1 VKKYGAFSMA
11 LRASGMYIRESNW
24 FGALEHTFTIVTALA
39 SASMIIATQRLFDT
53 AAYAVYGEFWH
64 VLAPLAVLVALSVLT
79 QVGNGLENF
88 FSEAGFVRNEGR
100 YRQRLQMKLS
110 RIPAKKFEDTAFLD
124 DVEKAREGVSNI
136 GGFAYFSLQF
146 ITYYAVF
153 FIAVGAYLFWL
164 SPLLP
169 IVIIISFVPA
179 LLGQIAQ
186 IKVFAEV
193 EEQNAPERRR
203 YNYYQRA
210 IADRE
215 FYKETRI
222 LGAFR
227 YFHRLFSQTLLDVT
241 QKVWRT
247 EHKAQTIRLALGL
260 STFAGL
266 GVSLFMLFN
275 ATMSGVITIGAFAAV
290 LASLARIF
298 YIMEEII
305 MMNMGE
311 SLQDTGKLA
320 NYFRLMDMEEVS
332 GETRTPDFSHGIK
345 AEDIGFTYPGRN
357 EPAINGISLTIQ
369 SGETIAVV
377 GENGAGKSTLA
388 RLLTGLYV
396 PDVGKVMVGGLDTRT
411 THPASVSSGTSAVF
425 QNFQRY
431 KMTLGD
437 NVAISGTSDVVSEA
451 RIKAVLGEAEVGI
464 RVENGKQDSGVNGRQ
479 AQDKNDTPPLDI
491 MLSPEFDGIDL
502 SGGQWQRVAIARGL
516 YRHNGFIVL
525 DEPTAAIDP
534 LEEARLYGQFKRLA
548 EGKCAIII
556 THRLGSAKLADRIV
570 VMEKGEIVGEGTHD
584 ELIARP
590 GKYADMWEAQAGWYH
605 E

>member
-1 VKKYGAFSMA
+1 MKKYGIFSMA
-11 LRASGMYIRESNW
+11 VRTSGMYIRESNW
-24 FGALEHTFTIVTALA
+24 YGALEHTFTAVTALA
-39 SASMIIATQRLFDT
+39 ATGTIIATQRLFD
-53 AAYAVYGEFWH
+53 AAAGAAYGEFWY
-64 VLAPLAVLVALSVLT
+64 VLAPLGLLVTLAIIA

-88 FSEAGFVRNEGR
+88 FSEAGFIRNEGR
-100 YRQRLQMKLS
+100 YMQRLQMKLS
-110 RIPAKKFEDTAFLD
+110 RIPAKKFEDTGFLD

-186 IKVFAEV
+186 VKVFAEV

-203 YNYYQRA
+203 FNYYQRA

-222 LGAFR
+222 LGGFR

-260 STFAGL
+260 ATFAGL
-266 GVSLFMLFN
+266 GMSLFLLFN
-275 ATMSGVITIGAFAAV
+275 AAMSGTITIGAFAAV

-311 SLQDTGKLA
+311 NLQDAGKLA
-320 NYFRLMDMEEVS
+320 NYFRLMDMEEIS
-332 GETRTPDFSHGIK
+332 GEKGTPDFKRGIK
-345 AEDIGFTYPGRN
+345 ADGVRFTYPGRS
-357 EPAINGISLTIQ
+357 ESAVNGISLTIQ
-369 SGETIAVV
+369 KGETIAIV
-377 GENGAGKSTLA
+377 GENGAGKSTLV
-388 RLLTGLYV
+388 RLLTGLYT
-396 PDVGKVMVGGLDTRT
+396 PDEGKVTIGGLDTRT
-411 THPASVSSGTSAVF
+411 THPASISGSTSAVF

-437 NVAISGTSDVVSEA
+437 NVSISDAAGPVSEA
-451 RIKAVLGEAEVGI
+451 RISCVLSEAEVGI
-464 RVENGKQDSGVNGRQ
+464 RGENEGEESS
-479 AQDKNDTPPLDI
+479 KNDTSLDI

-548 EGKCAIII
+548 QGKCAIII
-556 THRLGSAKLADRIV
+556 THRLGSAKLADRII
-570 VMEKGEIVGEGTHD
+570 VMEKGEIVEEGTHD
-584 ELIARP
+584 ELVAHP
-590 GKYADMWEAQAGWYH
+590 GKYADMWEAQAGWYQ

>member
-1 VKKYGAFSMA
+1 MKKYGVFSMA
-11 LRASGMYIRESNW
+11 VRTSGMYIRESNW
-24 FGALEHTFTIVTALA
+24 YGAMEHIFSVVTSLA
-39 SASMIIATQRLFDT
+39 GAGMIIATQRLFDT
-53 AAYAVYGEFWH
+53 AAGATYGEFWH
-64 VLAPLAVLVALSVLT
+64 VLAPLGVLVMLAVIS
-79 QVGNGLENF
+79 QVANGLENF
-88 FSEAGFVRNEGR
+88 FTEAGFIRNEGR
-100 YRQRLQMKLS
+100 YMQRFQMKLS

-124 DVEKAREGVSNI
+124 DVEKAQEGVSTI
-136 GGFAYFSLQF
+136 GDFAIVSLQF
-146 ITYYAVF
+146 ITYYAVYF
-153 FIAVGAYLFWL
+153 VIVGAYLFWL

-169 IVIIISFVPA
+169 IVVIISFVPA

-203 YNYYQRA
+203 YNYYRRA

-247 EHKAQTIRLALGL
+247 ERKAQTIRLVLGL
-260 STFAGL
+260 ATFAGL
-266 GVSLFMLFN
+266 GVSLYLLFN

-290 LASLARIF
+290 LASLTRIF

-305 MMNMGE
+305 MMNMGTT
-311 SLQDTGKLA
+311 LQEAGNLA

-332 GETRTPDFSHGIK
+332 GEMGTPDFSHGIK
-345 AEDIGFTYPGRN
+345 AEGVGFTYPGRS
-357 EPAINGISLTIQ
+357 EAAVSDVSLTIQ

-377 GENGAGKSTLA
+377 GENGAGKSTLV

-396 PDVGKVMVGGLDTRT
+396 PDVGKVTVGGLDTKN
-411 THPASVSSGTSAVF
+411 THPASISGSTSAVF

-431 KMTLGD
+431 KMTLGN
-437 NVAISGTSDVVSEA
+437 NVAISDTTDVVSEA
-451 RIKAVLGEAEVGI
+451 RITAMLDVAEAGI
-464 RVENGKQDSGVNGRQ
+464 AHSS
-479 AQDKNDTPPLDI
+479 DI

-516 YRHNGFIVL
+516 YRYNGFIVL

-534 LEEARLYGQFKRLA
+534 LEEARLYGQFKRLS

-590 GKYADMWEAQAGWYH
+590 GKYADMWEAQAEWYH

>member
-1 VKKYGAFSMA
+1 MA
-11 LRASGMYIRESNW
+11 VRTSGMYIRESNW
-24 FGALEHTFTIVTALA
+24 YGAMEHTFTLVTALA
-39 SASMIIATQRLFDT
+39 SAGMIMATQRLFD
-53 AAYAVYGEFWH
+53 AAAGAAYGEFWY
-64 VLAPLAVLVALSVLT
+64 VLAPLGILVALSVLA

-124 DVEKAREGVSNI
+124 DVEKAREGITNI

-169 IVIIISFVPA
+169 IVIIISFLPA

-193 EEQNAPERRR
+193 EQQNAPERRR

-247 EHKAQTIRLALGL
+247 ERKAQTIRLALGFA
-260 STFAGL
+260 TFAGL
-266 GVSLFMLFN
+266 GVSLFLLLN
-275 ATMSGVITIGAFAAV
+275 ATMSGTITIGAFAAV

-311 SLQDTGKLA
+311 NLQDAGKLA

-332 GETRTPDFSHGIK
+332 GETGTPNFSSGIR
-345 AEDIGFTYPGRN
+345 AESIGFTYPGRN
-357 EPAINGISLTIQ
+357 EPAVSGVSLAIQ
-369 SGETIAVV
+369 NGETIAVV

-396 PDVGKVMVGGLDTRT
+396 PDVGKVIVGGLDTKT
-411 THPASVSSGTSAVF
+411 THPASVASGTSAVF

-431 KMTLGD
+431 KMTLRD
-437 NVAISGTSDVVSEA
+437 NVAISNTADVVSES

-464 RVENGKQDSGVNGRQ
+464 RVENGEQRSDEN
-479 AQDKNDTPPLDI
+479 APPLDI

-605 E
+605 DE

>member
-1 VKKYGAFSMA
+1 MA
-11 LRASGMYIRESNW
+11 VRTSGMYIRESNW
-24 FGALEHTFTIVTALA
+24 YGALEHTFTIVTALA
-39 SASMIIATQRLFDT
+39 SAGMILATQRLFDT
-53 AAYAVYGEFWH
+53 AIQAAYGEFWY
-64 VLAPLAVLVALSVLT
+64 VIAPLGILVALSVLT

-88 FSEAGFVRNEGR
+88 FSEAGFIRNEGR
-100 YRQRLQMKLS
+100 YMQRLQMKLS

-124 DVEKAREGVSNI
+124 DVEKAREGVTNI

-169 IVIIISFVPA
+169 IVVIISFVPA

-203 YNYYQRA
+203 YGYYQRA

-222 LGAFR
+222 LGAFH
-227 YFHRLFSQTLLDVT
+227 YFHRLFSQTLMDVT

-247 EHKAQTIRLALGL
+247 ERKAQSVRLALGFA
-260 STFAGL
+260 TFAGL
-266 GVSLFMLFN
+266 GVSLFMLFS
-275 ATMSGVITIGAFAAV
+275 ATMSGTITIGAFAAV

-311 SLQDTGKLA
+311 NLQDAGKLA
-320 NYFRLMDMEEVS
+320 NYFRLMDMEEAG
-332 GETRTPDFSHGIK
+332 GEAGTPNFSHGIK
-345 AEDIGFTYPGRN
+345 AEGVSFTYPGSG
-357 EPAINGISLTIQ
+357 EAAVSGVSLTIKR
-369 SGETIAVV
+369 GETIAVV
-377 GENGAGKSTLA
+377 GENGAGKSTLV

-396 PDVGKVMVGGLDTRT
+396 PDMGKVTVGGLDTRT

-437 NVAISGTSDVVSEA
+437 NVAISGTADMISET
-451 RIKAVLGEAEVGI
+451 RINAVLSEAEVGLTHPI
-464 RVENGKQDSGVNGRQ
+464 
-479 AQDKNDTPPLDI
+479 DT

-516 YRHNGFIVL
+516 YRHSGFIVL

-534 LEEARLYGQFKRLA
+534 LEETRLYGQFKRLA

>member
-1 VKKYGAFSMA
+1 MKKYGIFSMA
-11 LRASGMYIRESNW
+11 VRTSGMYLRDSNW
-24 FGALEHTFTIVTALA
+24 YGAMEHTFTVITALA
-39 SASMIIATQRLFDT
+39 SAGTIIATQRLFD
-53 AAYAVYGEFWH
+53 AATMAAYGEFLY
-64 VLAPLAVLVALSVLT
+64 VLAPLGLLVALAIIG

-88 FSEAGFVRNEGR
+88 FSEAGFIRNEGR
-100 YRQRLQMKLS
+100 YIQRLQMKLS

-124 DVEKAREGVSNI
+124 DVEKAREGVVNI

-164 SPLLP
+164 SPILP
-169 IVIIISFVPA
+169 IVVIISFVPA
-179 LLGQIAQ
+179 LIGQIAQ

-203 YNYYQRA
+203 YGYYQRA

-247 EHKAQTIRLALGL
+247 ERKAQSIRLALGL
-260 STFAGL
+260 ATFAGL
-266 GVSLFMLFN
+266 GASMFLLFN
-275 ATMSGVITIGAFAAV
+275 ATMAGTITIGAFAAV

-311 SLQDTGKLA
+311 NLQDAGKLA
-320 NYFRLMDMEEVS
+320 NYFRLMDMEEVD
-332 GETRTPDFSHGIK
+332 GEIGTPDFSQGIK
-345 AEDIGFTYPGRN
+345 AEGIGFTYPGRS
-357 EPAINGISLTIQ
+357 EAAISDLSLTILN
-369 SGETIAVV
+369 GETIAVV
-377 GENGAGKSTLA
+377 GENGAGKSTLV

-396 PDVGKVMVGGLDTRT
+396 PDTGKVMVGGLDTRA

-437 NVAISGTSDVVSEA
+437 NVTISGTADAVSVA
-451 RIKAVLGEAEVGI
+451 RVNNVLGEAEVGI
-464 RVENGKQDSGVNGRQ
+464 RVGNEEQGPDAQAGQTNSGL
-479 AQDKNDTPPLDI
+479 DLDI

-525 DEPTAAIDP
+525 DEPTAAVDP

-548 EGKCAIII
+548 QGKCAIII
-556 THRLGSAKLADRIV
+556 THRLGSAKLADRII
-570 VMEKGEIVGEGTHD
+570 VMENGKIVSEGTHE

-590 GKYADMWEAQAGWYH
+590 GKYADMWEAQAGWYQ

>member
-1 VKKYGAFSMA
+1 MKKYGVLSMA
-11 LRASGMYIRESNW
+11 VRTSGMYIRESNW
-24 FGALEHTFTIVTALA
+24 YGALEHTFTLVTALA
-39 SASMIIATQRLFDT
+39 SAGMIIATQRLFDT
-53 AAYAVYGEFWH
+53 AVQAVYGEFWN
-64 VLAPLAVLVALSVLT
+64 VLIPLGVLVALSVLT

-88 FSEAGFVRNEGR
+88 FSEAGFIRNEGR
-100 YRQRLQMKLS
+100 YMQRLQMKLS

-124 DVEKAREGVSNI
+124 DVEKARDGVEII
-136 GGFAYFSLQF
+136 GGFTYFTLQF

-169 IVIIISFVPA
+169 IVIVISFVPA

-193 EEQNAPERRR
+193 EEKNAPGRRR

-210 IADRE
+210 ITDRE

-227 YFHRLFSQTLLDVT
+227 YFHRLFSQTLIDVT

-247 EHKAQTIRLALGL
+247 ERKAQTIRLALGL
-260 STFAGL
+260 ATFAGL

-275 ATMSGVITIGAFAAV
+275 ATMSGAITIGAFAAV

-311 SLQDTGKLA
+311 NLQEAGKLA
-320 NYFRLMDMEEVS
+320 NYFRLMDMEEVG
-332 GETRTPDFSHGIK
+332 GEIGTPDFSHGIK
-345 AEDIGFTYPGRN
+345 AEGVSFTYPGRS
-357 EPAINGISLTIQ
+357 EAAISGISLTIR
-369 SGETIAVV
+369 SGETIAIV
-377 GENGAGKSTLA
+377 GENGAGKSTLV
-388 RLLTGLYV
+388 RLLTGLYA
-396 PDVGKVMVGGLDTRT
+396 PDIGKVTVGGLDTQT
-411 THPASVSSGTSAVF
+411 THPSSISSGTSAVF

-431 KMTLGD
+431 KMMLGD
-437 NVAISGTSDVVSEA
+437 NVAISDTADAFSEA
-451 RIKAVLGEAEVGI
+451 RIKTALSEAEVGT
-464 RVENGKQDSGVNGRQ
+464 ES
-479 AQDKNDTPPLDI
+479 PLDT

-570 VMEKGEIVGEGTHD
+570 VMENGEIVGEGTHD
-584 ELIARP
+584 ELISCNI
-590 GKYADMWEAQAGWYH
+590 KYAAMWEAQAAWYQDTTL
-605 E
+605 

>member
-1 VKKYGAFSMA
+1 MKKYGIFSMA
-11 LRASGMYIRESNW
+11 VRTSGMYIRESNW
-24 FGALEHTFTIVTALA
+24 YGMLEHTFTVVTALA
-39 SASMIIATQRLFDT
+39 SAGMIIATQRLFDT
-53 AAYAVYGEFWH
+53 AVQAAYGEFWY
-64 VLAPLAVLVALSVLT
+64 VLAPLGVLVTLSVLA

-88 FSEAGFVRNEGR
+88 FSEAGFIRNEGR
-100 YRQRLQMKLS
+100 YMQRLQMKLS
-110 RIPAKKFEDTAFLD
+110 RISTKKFEDTTFLD
-124 DVEKAREGVSNI
+124 DVEKAREGVTNI

-169 IVIIISFVPA
+169 LVVIISFVPA

-186 IKVFAEV
+186 IRVFAEV

-247 EHKAQTIRLALGL
+247 ERKAQTIRLMLGL
-260 STFAGL
+260 ATFAGL

-275 ATMSGVITIGAFAAV
+275 ATMSGTITIGAFAAV

-311 SLQDTGKLA
+311 NLQDAGKLA
-320 NYFRLMDMEEVS
+320 NYFRLMDMEEAG
-332 GETRTPDFSHGIK
+332 GETGTPDFSCGIK
-345 AEDIGFTYPGRN
+345 AEGVSFTYPGRSEN
-357 EPAINGISLTIQ
+357 AVNGISLMIQ

-377 GENGAGKSTLA
+377 GENGAGKSTLV

-396 PDVGKVMVGGLDTRT
+396 PDVGKVTVGGLDTRT
-411 THPASVSSGTSAVF
+411 THPTSISSNTSAVF

-437 NVAISGTSDVVSEA
+437 NVAISGTTNKTNETRIKTVLSEA
-451 RIKAVLGEAEVGI
+451 EAGI
-464 RVENGKQDSGVNGRQ
+464 
-479 AQDKNDTPPLDI
+479 THPLDI

-534 LEEARLYGQFKRLA
+534 LEEVRLYRQFKQLA

-570 VMEKGEIVGEGTHD
+570 VMEKGEIVSEGTHD
-584 ELIARP
+584 ELITRP